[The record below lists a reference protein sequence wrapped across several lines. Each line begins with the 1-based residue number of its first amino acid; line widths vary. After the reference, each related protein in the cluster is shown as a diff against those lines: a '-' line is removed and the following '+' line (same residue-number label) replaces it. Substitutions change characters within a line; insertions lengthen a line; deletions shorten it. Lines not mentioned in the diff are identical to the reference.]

1 MGKAWKRHTH
11 HKRYLTERGREA
23 EIGGVATRN
32 WPALPV
38 DQETLASPEAP
49 PVEVPVVEAPVRVAP
64 KKTVVEAPVRVAP
77 KKTTRRSTKKSTK

>member
-11 HKRYLTERGREA
+11 HKRWLTKRGRAA

-32 WPALPV
+32 WPATPAT
-38 DQETLASPEAP
+38 QEAPPAPEAP
-49 PVEVPVVEAPVRVAP
+49 VVEEPVVEEPVKA
-64 KKTVVEAPVRVAP
+64 AP